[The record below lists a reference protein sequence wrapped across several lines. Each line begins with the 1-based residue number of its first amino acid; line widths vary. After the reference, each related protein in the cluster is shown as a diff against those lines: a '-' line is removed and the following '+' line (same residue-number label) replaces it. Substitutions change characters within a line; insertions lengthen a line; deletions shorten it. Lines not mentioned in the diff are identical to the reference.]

1 MGVILR
7 ELGLGRELTAS
18 QVHALV
24 SYGPT
29 VTLGAVRKS
38 VELLEK
44 AALLTRQRRGR
55 NVVLI
60 PTERGYDW
68 FRPAKPGPG
77 P

>member
-18 QVHALV
+18 QVYPML
-24 SYGPT
+24 SYAGT

-38 VELLEK
+38 IELLEK
-44 AALLTRQRRGR
+44 SELVTRQRRGR
-55 NVVLI
+55 NVVIL

-68 FRPAKPGPG
+68 FRPLKS
-77 P
+77 